1 MKSTGIVRQVDELG
15 RIVIPIELRRVLGM
29 DVGEP
34 VEIFIDD
41 QANRLMFRKYQSGCL
56 FCDSM
61 ESISYFKGRQVC
73 GSCLRDMV
81 SQPDLDSM
89 AILESAAA
97 LESDD
102 QPEQGSSIGGKKG
115 DNALRRL
122 AEVMETYPNATQG
135 EWARKLGFSQG
146 YVSQLIRKLDKK
158 A

>member
-61 ESISYFKGRQVC
+61 ESISYFRGRQVC
-73 GSCLRDMV
+73 SSCLRDMASEPNSV
-81 SQPDLDSM
+81 
-89 AILESAAA
+89 AVLENAAA
-97 LESDD
+97 LESGE
-102 QPEQGSSIGGKKG
+102 QPEEEKTGGKG
-115 DNALRRL
+115 GNALKRL
-122 AEVMETYPNATQG
+122 AEVMRTYPDATQG
-135 EWARKLGFSQG
+135 EWANQLGFSQG